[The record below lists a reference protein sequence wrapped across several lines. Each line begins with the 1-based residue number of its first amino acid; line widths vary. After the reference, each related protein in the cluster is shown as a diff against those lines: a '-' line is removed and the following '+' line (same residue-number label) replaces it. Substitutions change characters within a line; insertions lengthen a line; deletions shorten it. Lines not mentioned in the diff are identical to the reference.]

1 MPTATL
7 TTKGQVTIPLEV
19 RQRLGLK
26 AGDRIEFQ
34 LGPAGDVVLTSKRIP
49 FEEIQGMLRSPGQK
63 TVSVREM
70 DKGIE
75 QAVQARWKRASRRS
89 K

>member
-7 TTKGQVTIPLEV
+7 TSKGQVTIPLEV
-19 RQRLGLK
+19 RNRLRLK
-26 AGDRIEFQ
+26 AGDRIEFEI
-34 LGPAGDVVLTSKRIP
+34 GPSGEVVVTSKRIP
-49 FEEIQGMLRSPGQK
+49 FEEIQGILRSPGRK
-63 TVSVREM
+63 AVSVREM

-75 QAVQARWKRASRRS
+75 RAVRARWKRAIRRS

>member
-19 RQRLGLK
+19 RERLGLK

-34 LGPAGDVVLTSKRIP
+34 LGPGGDVVLTSKRIP
-49 FEEIQGMLRSPGQK
+49 FEEILGMLRSPGQRPV
-63 TVSVREM
+63 TVREM

-75 QAVQARWKRASRRS
+75 RAVQARWKRATRRA

>member
-7 TTKGQVTIPLEV
+7 TSKGQVTIPLEV
-19 RQRLGLK
+19 RNRLRLK
-26 AGDRIEFQ
+26 AGDRIEFEI
-34 LGPAGDVVLTSKRIP
+34 GPSGEVVVTSKRIP
-49 FEEIQGMLRSPGQK
+49 FEEIQGILRSPGRK
-63 TVSVREM
+63 AVSVREM

-75 QAVQARWKRASRRS
+75 RAVRARRKRAIRRS

>member
-1 MPTATL
+1 MPSATISK
-7 TTKGQVTIPLEV
+7 KGRVTIPIEV
-19 RQRLGLK
+19 RRRLHLK

-34 LGPAGDVVLTSKRIP
+34 FGSEGEVVLTTKRIP
-49 FEEIQGMLRSPGQK
+49 FEEIQGILRSPGQK
-63 TVSVREM
+63 AVSVRAM

-75 QAVQARWKRASRRS
+75 RAVHARWKRATRRV